1 MKRRKIVETDT
12 IDEVCE
18 TLPEQ
23 IKRVSKSKIKHE
35 VEKTLSTG
43 ITLLDLVL
51 DGGWP
56 VGKIVNIVGDKSS
69 GKSYL
74 ALETIA
80 YAKKML
86 GGTLK
91 WYYDDAEGGFSFD
104 TERMYGF
111 ETILEGQRPSSTVEE
126 FAQNL
131 NSQIASLKK
140 GEFLIYVLDSLDGLS
155 SEAERGR
162 DKERQKAFENGKEYD
177 KGTYAMEKQKFMS
190 EFFRLRAAEIQQL
203 PVILIII
210 SQVRTNIGVMFGEKY
225 TRTGGKALDFYAS
238 IILWLAEVE
247 KHKKKDRT
255 VGITIKPK
263 TRKAKI
269 KHPFRECFLELIF
282 DYGIDNIS
290 SNINF
295 LYDLKTPQGK
305 DKGKSKIEWDGKEY
319 SRERLVTHIEE
330 KNLEDDLAKRTIDKW
345 KEIEDSISSS
355 DRKSKWN

>member
-1 MKRRKIVETDT
+1 MKKSKMIPVEAESLSDQ
-12 IDEVCE
+12 V
-18 TLPEQ
+18 
-23 IKRVSKSKIKHE
+23 KKVSKKKVSFE
-35 VEKTLSTG
+35 DEKTLSTG

-74 ALETIA
+74 AIESIA
-80 YAKKML
+80 HARKLLGKK
-86 GGTLK
+86 LK

-104 TERMYGF
+104 TRDMYGF
-111 ETILEGQRPSSTVEE
+111 EAIPEDQKPSSTIEE
-126 FAQNL
+126 FAANL
-131 NSQIASLKK
+131 NRQIGLIKE

-155 SEAERGR
+155 SEAERVR
-162 DKERQKAFENGKEYD
+162 DKERQKAFDDGKEYD
-177 KGTYAMEKQKFMS
+177 KGTYAMEKQKFLS
-190 EFFRLRAAEIQQL
+190 EFFRLRASEIKEL
-203 PVILIII
+203 PIILIII
-210 SQVRTNIGVMFGEKY
+210 SQVRHNIGAMFGEKY
-225 TRTGGKALDFYAS
+225 VRTGGKALDFYAS
-238 IILWLAEVE
+238 IVLWLAEVE

-282 DYGIDNIS
+282 DYGVDNIL

-305 DKGKSKIEWDGKEY
+305 DKTKTKIEYDGEDFTK
-319 SRERLVTHIEE
+319 ERLVNYIEQ
-330 KNLEDDLAKRTIDKW
+330 NDLEDGLAGRVIEKW
-345 KEIEDSISSS
+345 NEIESSISSEG
-355 DRKSKWN
+355 RKNKWS